1 MVPATLRWFCSAEQ
15 KRTCWATCVF
25 PALALVLTFVA
36 DLPPRDGHDPR
47 DGDIFDSR
55 AVARV
60 DPHAVNVDRA
70 LAASA
75 AEMPCRVLACVPP
88 WRVKKRAAAAREA
101 RESPAKAAAD
111 APGPKTQAK

>member
-15 KRTCWATCVF
+15 KRTCWVTCVF

-60 DPHAVNVDRA
+60 DPHAVNVDRPGGVSGGDA
-70 LAASA
+70 LSRLGLRASL
-75 AEMPCRVLACVPP
+75 EGE
-88 WRVKKRAAAAREA
+88 EA
-101 RESPAKAAAD
+101 SGGGA
-111 APGPKTQAK
+111 